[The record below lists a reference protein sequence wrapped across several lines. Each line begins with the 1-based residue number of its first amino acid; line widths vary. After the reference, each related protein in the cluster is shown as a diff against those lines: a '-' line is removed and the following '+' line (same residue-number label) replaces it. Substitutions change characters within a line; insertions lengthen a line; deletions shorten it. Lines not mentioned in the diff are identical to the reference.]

1 MRLHG
6 TCALYTQ
13 KLIGRVSNDGKEGSS
28 GWGEKFW
35 GGVFPSRSFLHFL
48 PSRTNHAAFSLS
60 LVFLFFPL
68 FFLKGGG
75 VSQDRF
81 VVCVEKRAK
90 IHIGRDRVAK
100 RHLLRDLD
108 WAKDISVMVP
118 AMTST
123 HLDTAGI
130 YFPIG
135 GLTFRIQPI
144 VALRP
149 ETMTRWHHQPW
160 LFHFDYR
167 GCCQSRI
174 TFNNYWR
181 CSHLHDEGQWNTGV
195 RQITEGGVSDELD
208 IKFFFFSN
216 SFYD

>member
-1 MRLHG
+1 MPP
-6 TCALYTQ
+6 A
-13 KLIGRVSNDGKEGSS
+13 
-28 GWGEKFW
+28 F
-35 GGVFPSRSFLHFL
+35 FP
-48 PSRTNHAAFSLS
+48 S

-68 FFLKGGG
+68 FVSWEGGSA

-149 ETMTRWHHQPW
+149 ETMTR
-160 LFHFDYR
+160 
-167 GCCQSRI
+167 
-174 TFNNYWR
+174 
-181 CSHLHDEGQWNTGV
+181 
-195 RQITEGGVSDELD
+195 
-208 IKFFFFSN
+208 
-216 SFYD
+216 